1 MIKTLFTGVLVF
13 VVGVIQS
20 KDISQDYIR
29 LPSWQQVMCE
39 QDDDVDDDKFVL
51 KLNLNMNAELFFH
64 DDIEWRK
71 HAELK
76 QKKKNLFT
84 LDSGRYLLMITAPGK
99 ETVSRTIQAEGGYYM
114 EVDVIMQSPRPTNV
128 RKPVI
133 YINTNESIDIAL
145 KVKPVGEFTFTYPE
159 HGTEGWN
166 FTANPD
172 GTLMLADK
180 KLDYLFWEGVQ
191 SGVQVDTE
199 QGFCVAGNS
208 VVSFLEE
215 KLSHLGFNDR
225 EMQDFITFW
234 APIMQENPYNYV
246 NFIVGKAYDNSI
258 ASYESSVR
266 FDSELRVF
274 MAFEPL
280 NEEIKLQ
287 EQSLPVFERTGLSLI
302 EWGGGEINQIN
313 KSINSL

>member
-1 MIKTLFTGVLVF
+1 MKLLFTGLLIF
-13 VVGVIQS
+13 SSAFAQS
-20 KDISQDYIR
+20 KDKSEDYMR
-29 LPSWQQVMCE
+29 LPSWQQLVYE

-51 KLNLNMNAELFFH
+51 KLNLNMNAELYFH
-64 DDIEWRK
+64 DDVEWRK

-76 QKKKNLFT
+76 QKKKNVFT
-84 LDSGRYLLMITAPGK
+84 LDSGRYLLMIAAPGK
-99 ETVSRTIQAEGGYYM
+99 ETVSRSIYAQGGYFM
-114 EVDVIMQSPRPTNV
+114 EVDVNMQSPRPTNV

-145 KVKPVGEFTFTYPE
+145 KVEPVGEFTFTYPE
-159 HGTEGWN
+159 HGTEGWS

-191 SGVQVDTE
+191 SSLQVNTE

-215 KLSHLGFNDR
+215 KLTHLGFNDR

-258 ASYESSVR
+258 ASYESSVT

-274 MAFEPL
+274 MAIEPL
-280 NEEIKLQ
+280 NEEIKLE
-287 EQSLPVFERTGLSLI
+287 EQSLPTFKRSGLSLI